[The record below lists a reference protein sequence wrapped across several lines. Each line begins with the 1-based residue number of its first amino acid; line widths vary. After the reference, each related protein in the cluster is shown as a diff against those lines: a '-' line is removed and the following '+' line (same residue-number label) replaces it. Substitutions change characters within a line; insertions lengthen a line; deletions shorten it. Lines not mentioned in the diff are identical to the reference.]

1 MSIESILKQIL
12 ILNQGS
18 TFYSFSNADG
28 KQWIMPEKNMR
39 TAMCLYQPSGIK
51 GKMIK
56 RWFPIFCHIRI
67 LRKIIHASKITCILE
82 KELYDILSKSFNTN
96 KLEFSIFCGT
106 PCAHQ
111 KITIQLSLGNHIF
124 GYCKVSGNPKI
135 AVLFQGESQILN
147 YLFKRKIYN
156 IPKYIYCG
164 TLPNELHVFIQDTK
178 KTNYSYT
185 IHKWS
190 TLQEDFLLNLY
201 QCTKQNIR
209 FEKSDYYNTLIK
221 LQQHLNWLPQN
232 LDKNIVQS
240 AIDDII
246 SKFNSQEVIF
256 SAYHA
261 DFTPWNMFIEKK
273 HLFVFDW
280 EYARLT
286 YPPMLDKYHFFLQT
300 SIFERH
306 WSSDEI
312 IQYIKSDNGQ
322 WIDTQKLQFYLLGI
336 ISQFT
341 IREKGNAEGDILHSF
356 NIWFSL
362 LSYLSK

>member
-1 MSIESILKQIL
+1 MSIDSILKQIL
-12 ILNQGS
+12 TLDQGS

-51 GKMIK
+51 GKMMK
-56 RWFPIFCHIRI
+56 RWFPIFCRIRAI
-67 LRKIIHASKITCILE
+67 QQIIHAKTMQYTLQKDLYSILCR
-82 KELYDILSKSFNTN
+82 SFGVDR
-96 KLEFSIFCGT
+96 LEFSIFCGT

-124 GYCKVSGNPKI
+124 GYCKVSNNPEI
-135 AVLFQGESQILN
+135 AVLFQGESKILN
-147 YLFKRKIYN
+147 YLFKRKIYK

-164 TLPNELHVFIQDTK
+164 TLPNDLYIFIQDTK
-178 KTNYSYT
+178 KTNQSYT

-190 TLQEDFLLNLY
+190 TLQEDFLQNLY

-209 FEKSDYYNTLIK
+209 FEKSDYYNTLIN

-261 DFTPWNMFIEKK
+261 DFTPWNMFIEKGQ
-273 HLFVFDW
+273 LFVFDW

-306 WSSDEI
+306 WI
-312 IQYIKSDNGQ
+312 FI
-322 WIDTQKLQFYLLGI
+322 
-336 ISQFT
+336 
-341 IREKGNAEGDILHSF
+341 
-356 NIWFSL
+356 
-362 LSYLSK
+362 